1 MVTDCKSYWIWHYGD
16 YEIFHMMKLHLR
28 REERG
33 YHRPPFWKISTPYV
47 TVKFKKE
54 FSCDEGY
61 LICHING
68 KGHVSVDDKHFLSVT
83 SVNCLSV
90 SRRQRRAA
98 RLSGMEGNIL

>member
-1 MVTDCKSYWIWHYGD
+1 MNCKSYWIWHYGD

-68 KGHVSVDDKHFLSVT
+68 NGHVSSSIKKT
-83 SVNCLSV
+83 
-90 SRRQRRAA
+90 RQGISSDTESAA
-98 RLSGMEGNIL
+98 GD